1 MNTKPKC
8 LNCEAE
14 LVGRSDKK
22 FCDDQCRNNYNN
34 KIRRDHEERIYDIN
48 RILRKNRSLLKKFNP
63 EGKTTIRKEYL
74 DKLDFN
80 FTYHTHTVTT
90 TSGNIYR
97 YCYDFGYLI
106 IEDGKRVLIVNEQG
120 YTKRNL

>member
-1 MNTKPKC
+1 MNPKPKC
-8 LNCEAE
+8 LYCESDI
-14 LVGRSDKK
+14 VGRSDKK
-22 FCDDQCRNNYNN
+22 FCGDQCRNSFNN
-34 KIRRDHEERIYDIN
+34 KIRREHEERIYDIN

-74 DKLDFN
+74 EKLGFN

-90 TSGNIYR
+90 AAGNTYR

-106 IEDGKRVLIVNEQG
+106 IENGIKVLIVNEQG
-120 YTKRNL
+120 YTKRDL